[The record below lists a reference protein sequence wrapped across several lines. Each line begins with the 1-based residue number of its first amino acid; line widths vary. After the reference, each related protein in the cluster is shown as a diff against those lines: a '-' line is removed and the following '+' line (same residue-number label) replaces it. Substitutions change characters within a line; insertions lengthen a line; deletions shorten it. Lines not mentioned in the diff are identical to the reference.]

1 MMHLNQ
7 KKISIFVICLFV
19 MTVIMGCS
27 KDVPAEMAI
36 GNQLESEIETTQ
48 EINHS
53 QEINQT
59 IAETNDTLKV
69 ALESKTYTKEELI
82 SDFDQFTRLIE
93 SSHPKLYTDKEKLA
107 ALIQAQM
114 NQIRDGMT
122 ELDFYRLLSP
132 IATVLNC
139 GHTNVSLSQATES
152 TLFQEQV
159 MFPLYLHWI
168 GEKAYVTQN
177 TLADD
182 LPIGAEILS
191 INGKTM
197 SEIKAILLNN
207 FPADGENLSRKTFL
221 LNHIFNYFYTLII
234 EANSTFDVVYRPTPE
249 GDATTA
255 TLTGV
260 SSSQFNDEIVSDW
273 INYEMPFKGEFE
285 SGYATLTFYSFYPEG
300 KFTISDY
307 NTFID
312 HFFTKLKEENINKLI
327 LDVRSNG
334 GGDPNITS
342 HLFSY
347 LAKFEQPYF
356 VDQGV
361 GYYRTLY
368 NNVSL
373 AENHYSG
380 KLAIL
385 MDGMSFSSTGHLLA
399 LLKYQDVGT
408 YFGEESGGSFACTD
422 ASQNFVLTNTRV
434 QFYSSTTVWE
444 VMVDGLTPGRGILPD
459 FQLQQS
465 LSEYL
470 AKEDIVKEAAV
481 KWLMEE

>member
-1 MMHLNQ
+1 MQLKQ
-7 KKISIFVICLFV
+7 KKIIIFFICLFM
-19 MTVIMGCS
+19 MTVIMGCG
-27 KDVPAEMAI
+27 KDVPVERAT
-36 GNQLESEIETTQ
+36 GNQPESNIETTQ
-48 EINHS
+48 EIN
-53 QEINQT
+53 QMIT
-59 IAETNDTLKV
+59 ETNNTLEV
-69 ALESKTYTKEELI
+69 VLDSKAYTKEELL
-82 SDFDQFTRLIE
+82 SDFDQFKRIIE
-93 SSHPKLYTDKEKLA
+93 SSHPKLYTDKDKLE
-107 ALIQAQM
+107 ALIEEKK

-177 TLADD
+177 TLSDD

-197 SEIKAILLNN
+197 SEIKAILLDN

-221 LNHIFNYFYTLII
+221 LNHIFNYFYALII
-234 EANSTFDVVYRPTPE
+234 EANSSFDVVYRPTPE
-249 GDATTA
+249 GDTDTA

-260 SSSQFNDEIVSDW
+260 SSSQFNDKIVSDW
-273 INYEMPFKGEFE
+273 IDYEMPFKGEFE
-285 SGYATLTFYSFYPEG
+285 NGYATLTFYSFYPEG
-300 KFTISDY
+300 KFTITDY

-312 HFFTKLKEENINKLI
+312 HFFTEIKEQNINKLI
-327 LDVRSNG
+327 LDVRENS

-347 LAKFEQPYF
+347 LANFEQPYF
-356 VDQGV
+356 VDHGV

-368 NNVSL
+368 NNVPL
-373 AENHYSG
+373 AENHFSG

-399 LLKYQDVGT
+399 LLKYQDIGT

-422 ASQNFVLTNTRV
+422 SSQNFVLTNTRL
-434 QFYSSTTVWE
+434 QFHSSTSVWE

-470 AKEDIVKEAAV
+470 TKDDIVKEAAV
-481 KWLMEE
+481 KWLKEEQ